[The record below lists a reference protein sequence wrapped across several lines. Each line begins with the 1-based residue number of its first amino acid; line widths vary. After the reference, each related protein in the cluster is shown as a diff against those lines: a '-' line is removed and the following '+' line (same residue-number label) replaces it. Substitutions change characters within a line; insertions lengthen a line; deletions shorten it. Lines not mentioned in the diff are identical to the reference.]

1 MSQKSTQ
8 LLKAVLSAMHYSGA
22 SRLLEPVTRGRGIIF
37 MLHQVLPSE
46 PKAFEPNRILKVTPA
61 FLDEVIGTTLDSGFD
76 IVTLD
81 EAAERIESKEG
92 AAPFACFT
100 FDDGYADNRDYA
112 LPLFRKYDV
121 PFTIYVPSNYPD
133 GTADLWWLN
142 LEASLAK
149 AEEVAVVMN
158 GNEQRFDLS
167 AVEGKWQAFN
177 DIYWWLRKMPEREAR
192 TRVAEISEQA
202 GHDPKEFGSKL
213 IMRWDEL
220 RELADD
226 PLVTIGA
233 HTCNHFALAKLEEAE
248 ARNEMAES
256 VRVIEEKLGR
266 PCRHFSYPYGDAGS
280 AGPREF
286 AIARELGLR
295 TAVTTRKGLV
305 HAHHAQN
312 LTSLPRLSLN
322 GDFQDMRYVKVL
334 MSGLPFAAL
343 NTIDRLLG
351 RRAA

>member
-8 LLKAVLSAMHYSGA
+8 LLKAALSAMHYSGA

-37 MLHQVLPSE
+37 MLHHVLPAE
-46 PKAFEPNRILKVTPA
+46 PKAFEPNRILKITPA
-61 FLDEVIGTTLDSGFD
+61 FLDEVISTTLESGFD
-76 IVTLD
+76 IVSLD
-81 EAAERIESKEG
+81 EAADRIEQKEDTP
-92 AAPFACFT
+92 PFACFT
-100 FDDGYADNRDYA
+100 FDDGYIDNRDYA
-112 LPLFRKYDV
+112 LPIFRKYDA
-121 PFTIYVPSNYPD
+121 PFTLYVPSNYPD

-142 LEASLAK
+142 LEVSLAK
-149 AEEVAVVMN
+149 ADEMTVVMN
-158 GNEQRFDLS
+158 GNERRFDLS
-167 AVEGKWQAFN
+167 TVEGKWQAFH
-177 DIYWWLRKMPEREAR
+177 DIYRWLRRMPEREAR
-192 TRVAEISEQA
+192 ARVAEISRQA
-202 GHDPKEFGSKL
+202 GHDPQWLGSQ
-213 IMRWDEL
+213 IVMGWDDL
-220 RELADD
+220 RKLADD

-233 HTCNHFALAKLEEAE
+233 HTCNHLALAKLDEAE
-248 ARNEMAES
+248 ARTEMAES
-256 VRVIEEKLGR
+256 VRRLEEEFGR

-286 AIARELGLR
+286 QIARELGLR
-295 TAVTTRKGLV
+295 TAVTTRKGLI
-305 HAHHAQN
+305 HAHHAEY